1 MTPAAGGERLEAPA
15 KLNLSLQITGRR
27 ADGYHLLDSVVVFTD
42 FGDSLTVKPGT
53 GADSIEIKGPFAGA
67 LSRGSDNICLQA
79 ITAFRE
85 AGGAIGPLA
94 ITLEKHIPVGAGLG
108 GGSSDAAAILR
119 YLERNASSCIGPEP
133 LAELALALGADV
145 PVCLAGGATHVRGI
159 GDILHPVD
167 PAPRGHVVLSRPEAM
182 LSTPAV
188 FSAFTAGG
196 QGFTK
201 PAVEPTGRTAKQIA
215 EAGND
220 LLAAARDLCP
230 EITTLITELN
240 QCPGAEAV
248 QMTGSGSACFALF
261 PDAALA
267 AAAAAR
273 LTAAGRWA
281 VASSF

>member
-15 KLNLSLQITGRR
+15 KLNLCLQITGRR
-27 ADGYHLLDSVVVFTD
+27 ADGYHLLNSVVVFTD
-42 FGDSLTVKPGT
+42 FGDRLTVKPGT
-53 GADSIEIKGPFAGA
+53 GADSIEVKGPFAWA
-67 LSRGSDNICLQA
+67 LSRESDNLCLQA

-108 GGSSDAAAILR
+108 GGSSDAAVILR
-119 YLERNASSCIGPEP
+119 YLERHASSCLGPEP
-133 LAELALALGADV
+133 LAKLALALGADV
-145 PVCLAGGATHVRGI
+145 PVCLAGGAIHVRGI

-167 PAPRGHVVLSRPEAM
+167 PAPRGYIVLSRPETM

-188 FSAFTAGG
+188 FRAFAAGG
-196 QGFTK
+196 QSFAKAT
-201 PAVEPTGRTAKQIA
+201 VEPTGKTAKQIA
-215 EAGND
+215 KAGND
-220 LLAAARDLCP
+220 LLAAAQDLCP
-230 EITTLITELN
+230 EITALIADLKR
-240 QCPGAEAV
+240 CPGAEAV

-261 PDAALA
+261 PDAAAA